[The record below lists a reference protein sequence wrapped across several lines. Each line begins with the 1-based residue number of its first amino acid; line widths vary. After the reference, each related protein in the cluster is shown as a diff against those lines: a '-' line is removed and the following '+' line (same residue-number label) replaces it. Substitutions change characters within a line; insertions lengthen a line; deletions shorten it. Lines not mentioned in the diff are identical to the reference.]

1 MFFLRLATMLL
12 KIGLPV
18 QYLLVTPRHCK
29 RQEKNMSD
37 TINYFELHDI
47 P

>member
-1 MFFLRLATMLL
+1 MYFLRLATMLL

-18 QYLLVTPRHCK
+18 PSVTPRHCK
-29 RQEKNMSD
+29 RQEKKMSD
-37 TINYFELHDI
+37 TINYFELHDS